1 MEVELKSQASLH
13 SEAKTRSGQ
22 TQRLLFFGFGG
33 LWLLLAVTGLY
44 ALSVLGSIQTRNE
57 RIRQDYFNRDRI
69 LEQLRSDVYLS
80 GTYVRDLLLEQ
91 DQSRAEMHRKEL
103 EDTRVR
109 IEANVAAYETILRP
123 KERAPFLEF
132 TSQVKEYFD
141 SLSPALEWNASQRQ
155 ALGYAFTRD
164 SLLPRRMI
172 IVHLADQIS
181 EVNKRQMESGNQQIA
196 VLFSDFRRSL
206 SILLV
211 LTMLCG
217 IVLAAVSIRRVLRLE
232 RLSAQRFDAVE
243 QARAALRDL
252 SGRLIAVQE
261 SERRALSRE
270 LHDEVGQSLSA
281 LLLGIGNAAAAIPRS
296 GSSDV
301 QEQLHELRR
310 LAERTL
316 AVVRD
321 MSLLLRP
328 SMLDDLGLIPALQ
341 WQAREVSRTKD
352 LAVQVHAE
360 EVSDDLP
367 DDFKTCVYR
376 LVQEA
381 LHNIAR
387 HANARSVDIHLTQDA
402 HKLLLEIRDDGQ
414 GFMPELEKGV
424 GLLGM
429 EERVKHLDGSFH
441 VDSRPGE
448 GTSIRVELPHSRKST
463 AVLM

>member
-1 MEVELKSQASLH
+1 MNVELKSPASSH

-22 TQRLLFFGFGG
+22 TQQLLFFGFGG
-33 LWLLLAVTGLY
+33 LWLLLAITGLY

-57 RIRQDYFNRDRI
+57 HIRQDYLNRDRI

-91 DQSRAEMHRKEL
+91 DQSRADMHRKEL

-109 IEANVAAYETILRP
+109 IEANVAAYEAILRP
-123 KERAPFLEF
+123 KERTPFLQF
-132 TSQVKEYFD
+132 TSQLKGYFD
-141 SLSPALEWNASQRQ
+141 SLRPALEWNAAQRQ

-181 EVNKRQMESGNQQIA
+181 EVNKTQMESGNQQIA

-211 LTMLCG
+211 LAILCG
-217 IVLAAVSIRRVLRLE
+217 TLLAAVSIRRVLRLE
-232 RLSAQRFDAVE
+232 RLSAQRFEAVE
-243 QARAALRDL
+243 QAHLALRDL
-252 SGRLIAVQE
+252 SSRLISVQE

-281 LLLGIGNAAAAIPRS
+281 LLLGIGNASAAIPR
-296 GSSDV
+296 GANADV
-301 QEQLHELRR
+301 QQQLFELRR

-316 AVVRD
+316 ASVRD

-341 WQAREVSRTKD
+341 WQAREVSRTND
-352 LAVQVHAE
+352 LAVQIHAQ

-387 HANARSVDIHLTQDA
+387 HANARSVDVHLTQDA

-429 EERVKHLDGSFH
+429 EERVKHLHGSFH

-448 GTSIRVELPHSRKST
+448 GTSIRVELPHSRSA
-463 AVLM
+463 AVLI